1 MAAGGALLHLPR
13 RIPYHVAMEMALTG
27 DPITAE
33 RGHELGLVNRLAKP
47 DRPSRDALTLAAEIT
62 ANGPLALIG
71 SKRIIQESRDWPLD
85 EMWERQGQIAEPIM
99 SSEDAQEGSKAF
111 AEKRDPQWRGSRVD
125 RMDESLRGQ
134 LLIAAP
140 QLSDYFRRTVV
151 LVLEHTEEGA
161 MGLVLNRP
169 TESEVIEAV
178 PSLSSLVDGS
188 DLVHAGGPVQP
199 DSVLV
204 LGDFEEPED
213 AGTQVVG
220 TLGLLDPER
229 PEAELHRAR
238 VFAGYAGWAPG
249 QLDWSW
255 TRRRGSWLPPTPAT
269 RSARTTSG
277 ATRCAARAAST
288 HCWPDARRSLVEL
301 DHVPWPEP

>member
-1 MAAGGALLHLPR
+1 
-13 RIPYHVAMEMALTG
+13 
-27 DPITAE
+27 
-33 RGHELGLVNRLAKP
+33 
-47 DRPSRDALTLAAEIT
+47 
-62 ANGPLALIG
+62 
-71 SKRIIQESRDWPLD
+71 
-85 EMWERQGQIAEPIM
+85 
-99 SSEDAQEGSKAF
+99 
-111 AEKRDPQWRGSRVD
+111 
-125 RMDESLRGQ
+125 MDESLRGQ

-151 LVLEHTEEGA
+151 LVLEHTEDGA

-169 TESEVIEAV
+169 TESEVIDAV
-178 PSLSSLVDGS
+178 PSLTSLVDGS

-229 PEAELHRAR
+229 PEAELHRVR

-249 QLDWSW
+249 QLD
-255 TRRRGSWLPPTPAT
+255 L
-269 RSARTTSG
+269 
-277 ATRCAARAAST
+277 
-288 HCWPDARRSLVEL
+288 EL
-301 DHVPWPEP
+301 DQEAWIVVPADPGDAFSEDDLWSEALRRKGGEYALLATMPADPSLN

>member
-1 MAAGGALLHLPR
+1 MA
-13 RIPYHVAMEMALTG
+13 ET
-27 DPITAE
+27 D
-33 RGHELGLVNRLAKP
+33 
-47 DRPSRDALTLAAEIT
+47 
-62 ANGPLALIG
+62 
-71 SKRIIQESRDWPLD
+71 
-85 EMWERQGQIAEPIM
+85 
-99 SSEDAQEGSKAF
+99 
-111 AEKRDPQWRGSRVD
+111 
-125 RMDESLRGQ
+125 SLRGQ

-151 LVLEHTEEGA
+151 LVLEHTEDGA

-188 DLVHAGGPVQP
+188 DLVHSGGPVQP

-213 AGTQVVG
+213 AGSRVVG

-229 PEAELHRAR
+229 PEAELNRVR

-249 QLDWSW
+249 QLD
-255 TRRRGSWLPPTPAT
+255 
-269 RSARTTSG
+269 
-277 ATRCAARAAST
+277 
-288 HCWPDARRSLVEL
+288 VEL
-301 DHVPWPEP
+301 DQEAWIVVPADPDDAFTEDDLWSDALRRKGGEYALLSTMPADPSLN